1 MEDLQESVKVIS
13 ANALALGISFSN
25 LETYLR
31 VAGLTVAFLYT
42 CLKIVSLLKN
52 WKNNK

>member
-13 ANALALGISFSN
+13 ANVLALGISFSN

-31 VAGLTVAFLYT
+31 LAGLTVAFLYT
-42 CLKIVSLLKN
+42 CLKIV
-52 WKNNK
+52 